1 MAFSRKHANSAIKF
15 FERYLRHTKGRYA
28 GVPFILEDWQKRDI
42 IRPIFGRMGPDG
54 YRQYRQVLVEIP
66 RKNGKSEIGA
76 GVALKLLC
84 ADGERGAEVYSAAAD
99 RDQAALV
106 YSVAEPMVQ
115 MSPVL
120 SARCRITASRKNIVY
135 KRTAS
140 RYRVIS
146 AEGRRQH
153 GLNPSGIIFDEVHT
167 QRDRRL
173 WDALQMGT
181 DVRSQPLVFA
191 PTTAG
196 IPDDAPLWWDLHEY
210 ARQVR
215 EGVFEDPTFYSVFYG
230 ASPDDDFDD
239 PKVWRKANPALGS
252 FLSFEKFEAAW
263 RRAKR
268 IPSEWN
274 EFLRYRLNVPT
285 QQADRWLSLEEWD
298 ACGGQIDW
306 ANFRGRECVAGI
318 DLSTRRDIT
327 ALVLAFKLDDDR
339 IALKSHFWLPQANVP
354 TRLEPWV
361 RAGYIET
368 TPGNAVDYAA
378 VRRRLNELGTEYA
391 IKEITFDEWNAQNLA
406 TELTNDGFEVSLQR
420 FGLKSMS
427 WPSKEFETW
436 ISEKMILH
444 DRNPVLRWMADCVAV
459 RVGPTA
465 TICPTKPD
473 RYKSEKRIDG
483 IVAAIL
489 AFGRLV
495 VTDDGTQ
502 YIDPHVRAVG

>member
-1 MAFSRKHANSAIKF
+1 
-15 FERYLRHTKGRYA
+15 LRHTKGRYA

-42 IRPIFGRMGPDG
+42 IRPIFGRMGADG

-196 IPDDAPLWWDLHEY
+196 IPDDSPLWWDLHEY
-210 ARQVR
+210 AR
-215 EGVFEDPTFYSVFYG
+215 
-230 ASPDDDFDD
+230 
-239 PKVWRKANPALGS
+239 
-252 FLSFEKFEAAW
+252 
-263 RRAKR
+263 
-268 IPSEWN
+268 
-274 EFLRYRLNVPT
+274 
-285 QQADRWLSLEEWD
+285 
-298 ACGGQIDW
+298 
-306 ANFRGRECVAGI
+306 
-318 DLSTRRDIT
+318 
-327 ALVLAFKLDDDR
+327 
-339 IALKSHFWLPQANVP
+339 
-354 TRLEPWV
+354 
-361 RAGYIET
+361 
-368 TPGNAVDYAA
+368 
-378 VRRRLNELGTEYA
+378 
-391 IKEITFDEWNAQNLA
+391 
-406 TELTNDGFEVSLQR
+406 
-420 FGLKSMS
+420 
-427 WPSKEFETW
+427 
-436 ISEKMILH
+436 
-444 DRNPVLRWMADCVAV
+444 
-459 RVGPTA
+459 
-465 TICPTKPD
+465 
-473 RYKSEKRIDG
+473 
-483 IVAAIL
+483 
-489 AFGRLV
+489 
-495 VTDDGTQ
+495 
-502 YIDPHVRAVG
+502 

>member
-1 MAFSRKHANSAIKF
+1 
-15 FERYLRHTKGRYA
+15 
-28 GVPFILEDWQKRDI
+28 
-42 IRPIFGRMGPDG
+42 
-54 YRQYRQVLVEIP
+54 
-66 RKNGKSEIGA
+66 
-76 GVALKLLC
+76 
-84 ADGERGAEVYSAAAD
+84 
-99 RDQAALV
+99 
-106 YSVAEPMVQ
+106 
-115 MSPVL
+115 
-120 SARCRITASRKNIVY
+120 
-135 KRTAS
+135 
-140 RYRVIS
+140 
-146 AEGRRQH
+146 
-153 GLNPSGIIFDEVHT
+153 
-167 QRDRRL
+167 
-173 WDALQMGT
+173 
-181 DVRSQPLVFA
+181 
-191 PTTAG
+191 
-196 IPDDAPLWWDLHEY
+196 
-210 ARQVR
+210 VR
-215 EGVFEDPTFYSVFYG
+215 EGVFDDPTFYSVFYG

-239 PKVWRKANPALGS
+239 PKVWHKANPALGS

-298 ACGGQIDW
+298 ACGGQLDW
-306 ANFRGRECVAGI
+306 ASFRGRECVAGI

-361 RAGYIET
+361 RSGYIET

-391 IKEITFDEWNAQNLA
+391 IQEITFDEWNAQNLA
-406 TELTNDGFEVSLQR
+406 TELGNDGFQVSLQR

-427 WPSKEFETW
+427 WPSKEFETS

-444 DRNPVLRWMADCVAV
+444 DRNPVLRWMADNVAL
-459 RVGPTA
+459 RTDSSGN
-465 TICPTKPD
+465 ICPVKPD

-495 VTDDGTQ
+495 VTDDGSQ